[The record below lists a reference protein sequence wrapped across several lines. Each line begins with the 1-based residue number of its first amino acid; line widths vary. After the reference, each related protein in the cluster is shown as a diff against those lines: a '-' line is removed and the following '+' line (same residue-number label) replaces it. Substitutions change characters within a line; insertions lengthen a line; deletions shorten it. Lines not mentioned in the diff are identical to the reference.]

1 MPGVGVAPGL
11 KGFLSSAGLG
21 IPGVGVAP
29 FVIVLA
35 AFGSGMPG
43 VVLADGGIGFTDS
56 PSGKL
61 FASTVTFPTPTASLA
76 FVFALVVS
84 VDEPHAEIKA
94 IKDKS
99 SNAVNNLDIK
109 INLFKFKI
117 AVPV

>member
-1 MPGVGVAPGL
+1 L
-11 KGFLSSAGLG
+11 NGFFNAAGSG

-43 VVLADGGIGFTDS
+43 VVLADGGIGFTDN

-61 FASTVTFPTPTASLA
+61 LASTVTFPTPTASLV
-76 FVFALVVS
+76 FVFALLVS

-94 IKDKS
+94 VKDRS
-99 SNAVNNLDIK
+99 SNVVNNLDIK
-109 INLFKFKI
+109 IKPLQI
-117 AVPV
+117 